1 MTAQA
6 QVAVIGDYTVRIGV
20 YNEAGELV
28 QTLGVLQ
35 TTQPINDFS
44 LGQTILNSLEAR
56 AEVTY
61 EGVTIATWNG
71 DSQDGNPATNGTYH
85 ISAESID
92 NLGIVNTVT
101 RQVTVNRNIEKITI
115 TVFNEAGE
123 QVRLLVN
130 YVDDPGGQ
138 PIDGMTL
145 SSSVLVPGQ
154 SSSGLPSVVS
164 VSTDQGT
171 VLGTWDGRSDAGT
184 LVSSGQ
190 YFIEIHSE
198 DGISGSTTITKRVTV
213 MERGPNWE
221 KGLCPGPAQPADF
234 SQPAGHLLRRGLR
247 SPNSASPSVRYG
259 RGKGG
264 GWNAG
269 APGDQHSHLGLH
281 QLCVGP
287 LYRGGRALRVERTLL
302 GSSTYEVVSCPL
314 TAFNKLFF
322 VSPFP
327 PLLQFRNAWK

>member
-1 MTAQA
+1 
-6 QVAVIGDYTVRIGV
+6 
-20 YNEAGELV
+20 
-28 QTLGVLQ
+28 VLQ
-35 TTQPINDFS
+35 TTQPINRFLSRDRPFITS
-44 LGQTILNSLEAR
+44 LGGSS

-61 EGVTIATWNG
+61 EGVTTRHLERRNTGREPRDQRHLPHFGRKHRQPRESLIRSPGRSRLT
-71 DSQDGNPATNGTYH
+71 GT
-85 ISAESID
+85 S
-92 NLGIVNTVT
+92 
-101 RQVTVNRNIEKITI
+101 RKITV

-213 MERGPNWE
+213 MESGPNWE
-221 KGLCPGPAQPADF
+221 KGMVQARPNRLTSANPQVTFYAEDSDPLTLRVRLYDMAGEKVGDGTPGPLGTNTATWDCTNYASGLYIAVVELYGSNGLF
-234 SQPAGHLLRRGLR
+234 SGRQHMKLL
-247 SPNSASPSVRYG
+247 
-259 RGKGG
+259 
-264 GWNAG
+264 
-269 APGDQHSHLGLH
+269 
-281 QLCVGP
+281 
-287 LYRGGRALRVERTLL
+287 
-302 GSSTYEVVSCPL
+302 VVH
-314 TAFNKLFF
+314 
-322 VSPFP
+322 
-327 PLLQFRNAWK
+327 